1 VDAPGRPPRARRSRR
16 LRLARAAELFGA
28 DLRSL
33 AVFRIGLALAV
44 LADLGIRAADLRA
57 HYTDA
62 GVLSRPDLLTLFD
75 WLHAWPLCL
84 HLAGG
89 SAWSQAVFFAGAAV
103 AALALLVGHRTTLA
117 TVVLWFLTAS
127 LQLRN
132 LFIGAGYDALLRLLL
147 LWGCFLPLG
156 ARWSLDAGRADP
168 SRAPPT
174 RVLCVGT
181 IALLVQVLIV
191 YWSAAVGKW
200 DVAAW
205 RDGTALAT
213 ILDDDFRTT
222 AVGGVLGRYPDL
234 VRLLGHAVVG
244 LELAGPALLLAPI
257 ATGPLRTAAIAALCA
272 MNLGFGLCLE
282 LGLFPWVSSVALLG
296 LLPGWFWDR
305 LGSRPA
311 SAVATDVAPSTLP
324 RRRVA
329 DAVCAI
335 LLAYV
340 VAWSVGVARDP
351 GYRAPDAVAWLGSS
365 LFLQQ
370 DWRMF
375 AVPASRT
382 GWVVVPGRL
391 LDGTALDLFAGGGRG
406 PRVGAD
412 AAPPAV
418 GWERPARPAGR
429 FANDRWRLFVARAV
443 YGSRQDAQLLAWGRF
458 LCREWNAAHENG
470 RRLEGFEVVFMV
482 RSLVPGDP
490 RSYQKEVI
498 WSHRCFA

>member
-1 VDAPGRPPRARRSRR
+1 MDAPGRPQRAGRSRR
-16 LRLARAAELFGA
+16 LKARAAELFGA
-28 DLRSL
+28 DVRSL

-44 LADLGIRAADLRA
+44 LVDLAIRAGDLRA

-62 GVLSRPDLLTLFD
+62 GVLPRADLLTLFG

-89 SAWSQAVFFAGAAV
+89 SAWSQTLFFAVAAA

-174 RVLCVGT
+174 HVLSVGT
-181 IALLVQVLIV
+181 IALLAQVLIV
-191 YWSAAVGKW
+191 YWSAAAAKW

-222 AVGGVLGRYPDL
+222 AVGAVLGRYPDL

-244 LELAGPALLLAPI
+244 LELLGPALLVAPI
-257 ATGPLRTAAIAALCA
+257 ATGPLRTAAIVALCA

-296 LLPGWFWDR
+296 LLPGWLWDR
-305 LGSRPA
+305 LGGRPA
-311 SAVATDVAPSTLP
+311 SAVETDAARSGVP
-324 RRRVA
+324 RPLA
-329 DAVCAI
+329 DGVCAV

-340 VAWSVGVARDP
+340 IAWSVGVARDS

-382 GWVVVPGRL
+382 GWIVVPGRL
-391 LDGTALDLFAGGGRG
+391 VDGTALDLFAGGGRAPWVEG
-406 PRVGAD
+406 D
-412 AAPPAV
+412 AVPPPV
-418 GWERPARPAGR
+418 GWERPAHPADA

-458 LCREWNAAHENG
+458 LCREWNAGHANG
-470 RRLEGFEVVFMV
+470 RQLEGFEVVFMV
-482 RSLVPGDP
+482 RSLAPGDP

-498 WSHRCFA
+498 WTHRCFA

>member
-1 VDAPGRPPRARRSRR
+1 VDAPGRRLTRRSRR
-16 LRLARAAELFGA
+16 LRLARPAELFGA

-44 LADLGIRAADLRA
+44 LVDLAIRAADLRA

-62 GVLSRPDLLTLFD
+62 GVLPRADLLTLFE

-89 SAWSQAVFFAGAAV
+89 SAWSQALFFAVAAA

-174 RVLCVGT
+174 HVLSVGT
-181 IALLVQVLIV
+181 VALLAQVLIV
-191 YWSAAVGKW
+191 YWSAAVAKW

-205 RDGTALAT
+205 REGTALAT

-222 AVGGVLGRYPDL
+222 ALGAVLGRYPDL
-234 VRLLGHAVVG
+234 VGLLGRAVVG

-257 ATGPLRTAAIAALCA
+257 ATGPLRTAAVVALCA

-282 LGLFPWVSSVALLG
+282 LGLFPWVSSVALLA
-296 LLPGWFWDR
+296 LLPAWFWDR
-305 LGSRPA
+305 LAGRPA
-311 SAVATDVAPSTLP
+311 SAVEAGAAPAGVP
-324 RRRVA
+324 RRRLA
-329 DAVCAI
+329 DGLCAV

-340 VAWSVGVARDP
+340 VGWSVGVARDP

-382 GWVVVPGRL
+382 GWMVVPGRL
-391 LDGTALDLFAGGGRG
+391 LDGTALDLFAGGGRV
-406 PRVGAD
+406 PRVGPD
-412 AAPPAV
+412 AVPPAV
-418 GWERPARPAGR
+418 SWERPARPADA

-443 YGSRQDAQLLAWGRF
+443 YGQRQEAQLLAWGRF
-458 LCREWNAAHENG
+458 LCREWNAAHANG

-482 RSLVPGDP
+482 RSLTPGAP
-490 RSYQKEVI
+490 RSYEKEVI
-498 WSHRCFA
+498 WTHRCFA

>member
-1 VDAPGRPPRARRSRR
+1 M
-16 LRLARAAELFGA
+16 
-28 DLRSL
+28 
-33 AVFRIGLALAV
+33 V
-44 LADLGIRAADLRA
+44 LADLAGRATDLRA

-62 GVLSRPDLLTLFD
+62 GVLTRGDLLALFD

-89 SAWSQAVFFAGAAV
+89 SAWSQALFFVLAGV

-117 TVVLWFLTAS
+117 TVALWFLTTS

-156 ARWSLDAGRADP
+156 ARWSLDAGRADAARP
-168 SRAPPT
+168 PPT
-174 RVLCVGT
+174 HVLSAGT
-181 IALLVQVLIV
+181 VALLVQVVIV
-191 YWSAAVGKW
+191 YWSAAVAKW

-205 RDGTALAT
+205 REGTALAT
-213 ILDDDFRTT
+213 ILDDDFRAT
-222 AVGGVLGRYPDL
+222 AIGVALAGHPDL
-234 VRLLGHAVVG
+234 LRLLGRVIVA
-244 LELAGPALLLAPI
+244 LELAGPALLTAPL

-272 MNLGFGLCLE
+272 MNLGFGLGLE
-282 LGLFPWVSSVALLG
+282 LGLFPWVSSIALLG

-305 LGSRPA
+305 VLRRPA
-311 SAVATDVAPSTLP
+311 PAPTAAPPGVP
-324 RRRVA
+324 RRPLA
-329 DAVCAI
+329 EGLCAI

-351 GYRAPDAVAWLGSS
+351 EYQAPAAVAWLGGG

-375 AVPASRT
+375 AVPAART
-382 GWVVVPGRL
+382 GWIVIPGRL
-391 LDGTALDLFAGGGRG
+391 ADGTALDLFAAGGRV
-406 PRVGAD
+406 PWVAPD
-412 AAPPAV
+412 QAPPPV
-418 GWERPARPAGR
+418 RWDRPPHPSRT

-443 YGSRQDAQLLAWGRF
+443 HGPRRDAQLLAWGRF
-458 LCREWNAAHENG
+458 LCREWNATHEAG
-470 RRLEGFEVVFMV
+470 RRLEAFDVAFMV
-482 RSLVPGDP
+482 RALGPGEP
-490 RSYQKEVI
+490 RDYRKEVI